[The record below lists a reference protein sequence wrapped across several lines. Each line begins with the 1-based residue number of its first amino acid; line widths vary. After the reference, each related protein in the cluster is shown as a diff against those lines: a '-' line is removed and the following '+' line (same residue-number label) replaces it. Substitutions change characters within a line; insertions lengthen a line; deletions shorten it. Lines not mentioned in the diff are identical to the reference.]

1 MKTPS
6 FIASVRPLVFALVLA
21 AGTGRTDAAEKHDLA
36 VVGIVAP
43 RVVTLSPE
51 HPQFAKPVTVFIRN
65 RGSASETIRD
75 AQSLARLVSLDI
87 KPAGGGADLAPELVP
102 PAELPVVVRPG
113 RKVALVYTLALDGEA
128 ATSRQTTFSYTA
140 SVNLT
145 ALSGSVEVR
154 PTNEIFPHNGAQV
167 LTDVVLAPSFS
178 TRLAEASTETTSP
191 ATSKVARARRQARSG
206 VIATRAIMFK
216 RITAEPPK
224 VSIRKG
230 QSLSDPILFTA
241 VFTGGGPRT
250 FVSWDKGDA
259 AEDDEFGVRTEKMR
273 CKWSAGG
280 DHLVE
285 AYIYDLDDPNGIV
298 NAPHLA
304 KTIQVLKVHFEDE
317 MGNDPDGLKVGVTTQ
332 SKDRHRTI
340 KAVVEPSSA
349 VDDVQV
355 TISKGASH
363 LAFQGAPSRNG
374 GSVVCDLKGVGT
386 TGSDVNGC
394 KVEAKLFGKSVAE
407 ANVTVVVPQQI
418 TMQSQGSYGAH
429 NEIANEGTSPAFQGV
444 PTYQAVRITRYGWT
458 VTVTVRDQNGDSI
471 GDSKLYLD
479 APVFE
484 AFPPK
489 GGGGRLTFG
498 TPTPINRK
506 ILADSTYLDPVG
518 ASFWRNYPG
527 PPPRTLFL
535 DPFNLGFINNANPVF
550 GLPNVTKP
558 ESRTDTFQVQ
568 VDGFALKPAI
578 TRTLT
583 LSPGPTL
590 TLTQTP

>member
-6 FIASVRPLVFALVLA
+6 FIAHVRRLVFALVLV
-21 AGTGRTDAAEKHDLA
+21 AGAGRTNAAETHDLA

-43 RVVTLSPE
+43 RVVTLSAE

-65 RGSASETIRD
+65 RGSVSETIPD
-75 AQSLARLVSLDI
+75 AQTLARLVSLDI
-87 KPAGGGADLAPELVP
+87 EPIGGGADLAPELVP
-102 PAELPVVVRPG
+102 PTELPVVVRPG

-128 ATSRQTTFSYTA
+128 VTARQTTFSYTA

-145 ALSGSVEVR
+145 ASSGSVDARSANDV
-154 PTNEIFPHNGAQV
+154 FPHDSTQV

-178 TRLAEASTETTSP
+178 TRLAEASKDTKSTAAS
-191 ATSKVARARRQARSG
+191 AVARARRQARSG
-206 VIATRAIMFK
+206 IIATRSIMFK

-250 FVSWDKGDA
+250 FVSWDPGDA
-259 AEDDEFGVRTEKMR
+259 AEDDEFGAKQEKMR
-273 CKWSAGG
+273 CKWSTGG
-280 DHLVE
+280 DHVVE
-285 AYIYDLDDPNGIV
+285 AYIYDLDDPNGIA
-298 NAPHLA
+298 NAPHMA
-304 KTIQVLKVHFEDE
+304 KTVQVLKVHFEDE
-317 MGNDPDGLKVGVTTQ
+317 MGNDPDGLKLGVSTLN
-332 SKDRHRTI
+332 KDRHRTI
-340 KAVVEPSSA
+340 KAIVEPSSA

-355 TISKGASH
+355 TISKGASD
-363 LAFQGAPSRNG
+363 LAFQGAPFRSG
-374 GSVVCDLKGVGT
+374 GAVICDIQGVGT
-386 TGSDVNGC
+386 TGSDMNGC

-418 TMQSQGSYGAH
+418 TMQSQGSYGSH

-458 VTVTVRDQNGDSI
+458 VTVTVRDQNGDPI

-484 AFPPK
+484 AFPPR
-489 GGGGRLTFG
+489 GGGRLMFG

-535 DPFNLGFINNANPVF
+535 DPFNIGFVNNANPVF

-568 VDGFALKPAI
+568 VDGFPLKPAI